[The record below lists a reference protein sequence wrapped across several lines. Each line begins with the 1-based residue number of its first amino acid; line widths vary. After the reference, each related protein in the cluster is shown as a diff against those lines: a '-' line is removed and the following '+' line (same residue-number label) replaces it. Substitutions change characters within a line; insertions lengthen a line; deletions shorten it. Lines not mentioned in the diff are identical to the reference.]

1 MKTIEQ
7 VAINYVKDICPGVF
21 GSVSVDRIIFD
32 KANLYDKSATI
43 MVHVLVNEG
52 LSDAFQIWVE
62 IEADIELANPRVVKK
77 S

>member
-43 MVHVLVNEG
+43 MADV
-52 LSDAFQIWVE
+52 FQVWVE

>member
-32 KANLYDKSATI
+32 KANFYDKSATI
-43 MVHVLVNEG
+43 MMHVLVNEG
-52 LSDAFQIWVE
+52 LSDVFRVWVE
-62 IEADIELANPRVVKK
+62 IEADIEFSNLRVAR
-77 S
+77 